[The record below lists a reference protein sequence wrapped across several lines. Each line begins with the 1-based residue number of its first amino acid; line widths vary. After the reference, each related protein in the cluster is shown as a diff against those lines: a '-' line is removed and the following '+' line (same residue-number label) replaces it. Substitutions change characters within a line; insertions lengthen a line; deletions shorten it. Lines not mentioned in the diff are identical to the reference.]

1 MSHFDRKPSQHGGRT
16 ALLSAV
22 VCAVLMHASPSRSI
36 TLADSVT
43 FTEKGSWSA
52 MTLGIPADL
61 AGIRFSSDGSTIYA
75 VGKADV
81 PASAMYAVPVVRDPN
96 TNEIIDLGMASV
108 TPFFS
113 ANVST
118 PAGGLDSGP
127 EEGPAGTLFYTYF
140 NANNGNFIGER
151 RAGDIATEMQFD
163 LAPKGVPLWL
173 AGLAFAPWRI
183 DPGTGFGT
191 LQVSA
196 YNGDPDTTPR
206 DVYEVPL
213 SPVGDGFF
221 TPGTATRFLSIPAG
235 DPATSTVNGLCYVPA
250 GPFTGSLMYTSFDA
264 GEVHYLDIDPATGLA
279 IDSVSG
285 LPQLGTN
292 TPVDHLFASDLSV
305 GPVGLDFDP
314 LTNDLFIST
323 FQGNPFNTIIQ
334 VGGFGASTTTTTTT
348 TLVGSSTTTSSTTL
362 VSGCL
367 DQEPFA
373 SAACRLDAL
382 LATVQ
387 ALPDPGAAG
396 PKLER
401 KLASAK
407 TRLQTAESRLAGG
420 HKRGAKG
427 SLGKAVRLVR
437 RFRSLLGSRSA
448 QGISATVRGM
458 LSTEA
463 NDIVT
468 TLIALKQSI

>member
-1 MSHFDRKPSQHGGRT
+1 
-16 ALLSAV
+16 
-22 VCAVLMHASPSRSI
+22 MHAAPGRSI
-36 TLADSVT
+36 TLADAVT

-52 MTLGIPADL
+52 MTLGVPTDL
-61 AGIRFSSDGSTIYA
+61 AGIRFSSDGSVLYV
-75 VGKADV
+75 VGKADL
-81 PASAMYAVPVVRDPN
+81 PASAMYVVPVIRDPN
-96 TNEIIDLGMASV
+96 TNEITDLGMASP
-108 TPFFS
+108 TPLFS

-163 LAPKGVPLWL
+163 LAPKGVPLWI

-221 TPGTATRFLSIPAG
+221 TPGTATRFLSLPGG
-235 DPATSTVNGLCYVPA
+235 DTPGTVNGLCYVPA

-264 GEVHYLDIDPATGLA
+264 GEVRYLDIDPATGLP

-285 LPQLGTN
+285 LPELGTDS
-292 TPVDHLFASDLSV
+292 PIDHLFASDLGV

-323 FQGNPFNTIIQ
+323 FQGTPLNTITQ
-334 VGGFGASTTTTTTT
+334 VGGFGAATTTTTTT
-348 TLVGSSTTTSSTTL
+348 TTTIIAPSSTTTSTTL

-367 DQEPFA
+367 DEQTFE
-373 SAACRLDAL
+373 STKCRLDAL
-382 LATVQ
+382 LASVQ
-387 ALPDPGAAG
+387 SIADPGPVG

-407 TRLQTAESRLAGG
+407 TRLETAESRSAAG
-420 HKRGAKG
+420 HRRGAKG
-427 SLGKAVRLVR
+427 SLGKAIRLIR
-437 RFRSLLGSRSA
+437 RFRSLLGSRGA
-448 QGISATVRGM
+448 QGISPTVRGT

-463 NDIVT
+463 NNVLTDVIG
-468 TLIALKQSI
+468 LKQGI